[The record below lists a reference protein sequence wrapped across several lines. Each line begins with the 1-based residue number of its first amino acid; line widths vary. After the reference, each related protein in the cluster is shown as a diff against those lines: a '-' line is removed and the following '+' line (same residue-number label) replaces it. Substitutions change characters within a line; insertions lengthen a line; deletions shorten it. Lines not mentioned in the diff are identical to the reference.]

1 MSLCL
6 HSYPGYTPE
15 QWLHTPSYWIQA
27 CLDYADPL
35 QSEANL
41 TAVTVGAMPAGRVAA
56 RNADPIRSARLL
68 RRPETEGPPK
78 TMQQTAAEFWL
89 AGLPV
94 EIV

>member
-1 MSLCL
+1 MAAHAVVLDSSL
-6 HSYPGYTPE
+6 PGLRRPAPVRG
-15 QWLHTPSYWIQA
+15 Q
-27 CLDYADPL
+27 LDCGYR
-35 QSEANL
+35 
-41 TAVTVGAMPAGRVAA
+41 GRHAGRVAA